1 MEIYCEPYKCFW
13 LELVKGHKRFLKAIV
28 TSWVYLSSLKD
39 EKLISVKNPSQDVRH
54 GDNLEWGKLKDVL
67 SACTWLGRGRHQSQK
82 WFLERCM
89 IKIVWTLNYNEHSLG
104 NPCQISI
111 GGLLVMAQA
120 QWWGHF
126 LKLFGVI
133 SMFHEFGYKCQVRD
147 LFEYDL
153 TPIPLSCCVIWRKV
167 WVLNKDLTPI
177 PLSCCVD
184 TGKLGEVEDFQ
195 VSKCSVDHRGVYPSF
210 TGRVE
215 RGCFLGASS
224 LFRNEIPLSVIRFLL
239 LIKKKDKEKSKSK
252 SDFSWL
258 MCIKG
263 NKEPI
268 DCLLLWNYLF
278 WPVGIIW
285 VACRGQT
292 LIL

>member
-13 LELVKGHKRFLKAIV
+13 LKLVKGHKRFLKAIV

-39 EKLISVKNPSQDVRH
+39 EKLISVKNPSHDVRH

-147 LFEYDL
+147 LF
-153 TPIPLSCCVIWRKV
+153 
-167 WVLNKDLTPI
+167 WV
-177 PLSCCVD
+177 S
-184 TGKLGEVEDFQ
+184 
-195 VSKCSVDHRGVYPSF
+195 YPSHYNNNNNNNNSNLIF
-210 TGRVE
+210 IIIMIIKFFDKLTI
-215 RGCFLGASS
+215 CSSFLS
-224 LFRNEIPLSVIRFLL
+224 LF
-239 LIKKKDKEKSKSK
+239 K
-252 SDFSWL
+252 
-258 MCIKG
+258 
-263 NKEPI
+263 
-268 DCLLLWNYLF
+268 
-278 WPVGIIW
+278 
-285 VACRGQT
+285 
-292 LIL
+292 